1 MSPHKLPSAQLK
13 CFDLSYN
20 GQVLSEIQYRRAGW
34 LPAFSFPTGLDF
46 NHDVIVFHSHC
57 CFVYYYYYYIIT
69 IITIIAIHHFRFC
82 KCYLFF
88 FLFSD
93 EREDVQKKTFGKW
106 INSQLAKVLN
116 KIKSIKKKT
125 GISKSFLC
133 HLKVHFSLV
142 TDLFYDLRDGTRL
155 LALLGVLTGRTYV
168 SYSVWNDFIWLI
180 TFSH

>member
-1 MSPHKLPSAQLK
+1 MSFILIVVLFIIIIIIIISL
-13 CFDLSYN
+13 LS
-20 GQVLSEIQYRRAGW
+20 L
-34 LPAFSFPTGLDF
+34 LLLLF
-46 NHDVIVFHSHC
+46 
-57 CFVYYYYYYIIT
+57 IIS
-69 IITIIAIHHFRFC
+69 RFC

-168 SYSVWNDFIWLI
+168 SYSVWNDFI
-180 TFSH
+180 